1 MNNKES
7 NIKHIT
13 LAGLLLAVGIILP
26 KIFHMIGAG
35 AGSVFLPL
43 FYGVAIAALILP
55 LKYSIAVA
63 FLTPIISYL
72 ISGMPPVPIIF
83 FMIIEL
89 ISYAM
94 FIHFIHKNFS
104 PVISIA
110 VGLILS
116 RTVYI
121 ISIIIAV
128 KLLHLPVPFVSVYAL
143 VMGTAK
149 SLPGIILQ
157 IVLIPSIYFI
167 YKKRRINE

>member
-1 MNNKES
+1 MNNKKS
-7 NIKHIT
+7 NIRHIT
-13 LAGLLLAVGIILP
+13 LAGLLLAVGIVLP
-26 KIFHMIGAG
+26 KFFHMIGAG

-55 LKYSIAVA
+55 VKYSVAVA
-63 FLTPIISYL
+63 FLTPIISYF

-89 ISYAM
+89 VSYAI
-94 FIHFIHKNFS
+94 FVHVLHKKLS

-110 VGLILS
+110 LGLILS

-121 ISIIIAV
+121 LSIIIAV

-143 VMGTAK
+143 IAGIAT
-149 SLPGIILQ
+149 SIPGIIIQ
-157 IVLIPSIYFI
+157 IVVVPLIYFI
-167 YKKRRINE
+167 YQKRGVNE